1 MISATQLGFLRFA
14 RFSTRTTT
22 TNLTM
27 VAVAVAVVL
36 LLRMLRL
43 YLRMGCVQRFQEGTH
58 RFRFLYF
65 ILLHQI
71 FFTTSGVYSV
81 IVILQNKK
89 TKFEFSSFYH
99 LTVFCF
105 CFCFCFCSFV
115 FILVF
120 FCSFGFLVY

>member
-14 RFSTRTTT
+14 QFSTRTTT
-22 TNLTM
+22 NLTM
-27 VAVAVAVVL
+27 AAAVVL

-71 FFTTSGVYSV
+71 FFYYEWSIFCYSYSA
-81 IVILQNKK
+81 
-89 TKFEFSSFYH
+89 E
-99 LTVFCF
+99 
-105 CFCFCFCSFV
+105 
-115 FILVF
+115 
-120 FCSFGFLVY
+120 